1 MPASLANFE
10 AALALIATKLPGA
23 LTVLVGAFLVNL
35 LVNRALKLLADKT
48 SLEHQHLAPFRRLL
62 RWLIVAA
69 AVVLLLRVVFGV
81 PLDSLWTAFTALF
94 AMIAIGFIAVWSV
107 LSNWLCTF
115 VILLTHPFSVGDEI
129 EFAGEPVRGRVVD
142 LNFVY
147 TTLRSADGSVLQ
159 IPNNL
164 FFQKVLK
171 RQRGTSRISL
181 VEQLNAREAADLGPL
196 MAPPLQ

>member
-1 MPASLANFE
+1 M
-10 AALALIATKLPGA
+10 
-23 LTVLVGAFLVNL
+23 
-35 LVNRALKLLADKT
+35 
-48 SLEHQHLAPFRRLL
+48 L

-69 AVVLLLRVVFGV
+69 AVVLLLKIVFDV
-81 PLDSLWTAFTALF
+81 PLDSLWTAFTAVF
-94 AMIAIGFIAVWSV
+94 ALIAIGFIAVWSV

-147 TTLRSADGSVLQ
+147 TTLRCEDGSVLQ

-171 RQRGTSRISL
+171 RHRGTSTISL
-181 VEQLNAREAADLGPL
+181 VEQLNAGEAADV
-196 MAPPLQ
+196 